1 MKHKKPKKC
10 KVGEF
15 NLNSIPIDK
24 QHEIE
29 ILIEAAYNSTDP
41 VKKANFKKLFGDKKP
56 TIQEFIKGV
65 AGEIRRRQ
73 IN

>member
-1 MKHKKPKKC
+1 MKHQKPRYRE
-10 KVGEF
+10 VDEF
-15 NLNSIPIDK
+15 DLNSIPLDK
-24 QHEIE
+24 QREIE